1 MAPAD
6 TGPEAVDWQGVT
18 FEGNRRLQ
26 QEEFRALSFRDKLKV
41 IEQLALVTE
50 HFARRRT
57 ARGSAPAAP
66 PPPAAGGGLTQGDER
81 SITGLCSFRESSTII
96 PDIDSERT

>member
-6 TGPEAVDWQGVT
+6 TGAEAVDWQGVT

-50 HFARRRT
+50 HFARRRA
-57 ARGSAPAAP
+57 ARGSAPDAP
-66 PPPAAGGGLTQGDER
+66 PLPAARQPPGAAR
-81 SITGLCSFRESSTII
+81 
-96 PDIDSERT
+96 P